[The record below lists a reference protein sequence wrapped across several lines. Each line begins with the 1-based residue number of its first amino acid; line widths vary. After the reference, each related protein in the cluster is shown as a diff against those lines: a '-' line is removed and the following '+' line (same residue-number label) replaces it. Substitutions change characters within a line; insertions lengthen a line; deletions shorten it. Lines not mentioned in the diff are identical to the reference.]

1 MAQPTYTLE
10 ELSRK
15 VDAISEFLNEKTDRN
30 LLNLNTVGQAIIDG
44 KVEVEAL
51 LEQNGYAKFTW
62 KEDNKVASLIIQFG
76 LREIASTGILSFPV
90 TFSQVS
96 CFLRCND
103 TAYGTAPSATGVGY
117 TNLTNSSVSLAC
129 DATIPKQSWIAIGT

>member
-62 KEDNKVASLIIQFG
+62 KEGNNISKLLLQWG
-76 LREIASTGILSFPV
+76 YPT
-90 TFSQVS
+90 SQV
-96 CFLRCND
+96 
-103 TAYGTAPSATGVGY
+103 
-117 TNLTNSSVSLAC
+117 TNFAMAFKKN
-129 DATIPKQSWIAIGT
+129 IRR

>member
-51 LEQNGYAKFTW
+51 LAQNGYAKFTW
-62 KEDNKVASLIIQFG
+62 KEDNKVANLIIQWSNIMQARIWNYPISMSKVLFACKNQG
-76 LREIASTGILSFPV
+76 GDFSSYAPFTTITLWNVTANHAQTSTTDHV
-90 TFSQVS
+90 
-96 CFLRCND
+96 
-103 TAYGTAPSATGVGY
+103 PSNGYVFVVG
-117 TNLTNSSVSLAC
+117 S
-129 DATIPKQSWIAIGT
+129 

>member
-62 KEDNKVASLIIQFG
+62 KEGNKISKIIVQ
-76 LREIASTGILSFPV
+76 
-90 TFSQVS
+90 
-96 CFLRCND
+96 
-103 TAYGTAPSATGVGY
+103 
-117 TNLTNSSVSLAC
+117 
-129 DATIPKQSWIAIGT
+129 W